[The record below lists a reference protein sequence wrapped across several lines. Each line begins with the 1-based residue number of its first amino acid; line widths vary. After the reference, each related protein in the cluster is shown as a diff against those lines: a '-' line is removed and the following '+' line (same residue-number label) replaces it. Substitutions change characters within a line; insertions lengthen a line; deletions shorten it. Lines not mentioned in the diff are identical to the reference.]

1 LTWLVFRTLSPS
13 CHPLKHNNGL
23 PALDCAGIRRSSYP
37 LTPLNQAAMS
47 NKTFTLSDTLYQY
60 LLRVSLR
67 DDPLRAR
74 LREETARD
82 EMAQMQSAPEQGQLM
97 ALLVK
102 LIGARKALEIGVY
115 TGYSALCVAAALPAG
130 GRLIA
135 CDIDEAWT
143 AVAQR
148 YWKEAGVSEKIELR
162 LAPALE
168 TLDALIANGESGSFD
183 FAFIDADKEN
193 DGNYYERALTLLRP
207 GGLIAVDNTLWSGRV
222 ADPAA
227 KDVDTCAIR
236 AFNEALYRDTRVD
249 ISLIPIAD
257 GLTLAMKRE

>member
-1 LTWLVFRTLSPS
+1 
-13 CHPLKHNNGL
+13 
-23 PALDCAGIRRSSYP
+23 
-37 LTPLNQAAMS
+37 MS
-47 NKTFTLSDTLYQY
+47 NKTFTLSDTLYRY
-60 LLRVSLR
+60 LLSVSLR

-74 LREETARD
+74 LRQETARND
-82 EMAQMQSAPEQGQLM
+82 MARMQSAPEQGQLM

-115 TGYSALCVAAALPAG
+115 TGYSALCVAGALPAD
-130 GRLIA
+130 GRLVA
-135 CDIDEAWT
+135 CDNNETWT
-143 AVAQR
+143 TVAQR
-148 YWKEAGVSEKIELR
+148 YWKQAGLDKRIELR

-193 DGNYYERALTLLRP
+193 YGGYYEHALTLLRP
-207 GGLIAVDNTLWSGRV
+207 GGLIAVDNTLWSGQV
-222 ADPAA
+222 ADPAYQDA
-227 KDVDTCAIR
+227 DTRAIR

-257 GLTLAMKRE
+257 GLTLAMKRV